1 MNIDN
6 PSSPGGGQAP
16 KKIEAYQCN
25 LCPAVFGFKFNAK
38 RHFQKLHPEDEYDGS
53 KITNIKFKCYGCQ
66 WGFDTYGNLE
76 AHFAQVHQGQILN
89 PEKVYLGDTQT
100 TAATFQSVKRMKTP
114 SKRKKP
120 AAAAATAESHTSRPS
135 SAAAGTAVAQPPP
148 ATQQTSQFYGLQ
160 QQQHRHNG
168 ADQLPPA
175 HVMMAPGHPDR
186 SQSTT
191 MSYQGDLLCN
201 SCDFTS
207 DNPQSLALHQQT
219 HIQTHFNSN
228 GMSPLAQ
235 PSQPPPPS
243 QQQQHYYNAAH
254 QHQHH
259 DPFIDFKAE
268 EQQYQQHMYQQQPY
282 QPPYHHGYQQ
292 QGYHHYPQSHHQMYN
307 NQMPQQYQNY
317 HHYPPPHPPPPPHHT
332 PSAVTNQA
340 PSPSPQTPPHPQ
352 QIQYPAASVP
362 PSHHH
367 QQPPQYHEVPH
378 YQSQQQ
384 QQPPPTQ
391 SMIANSSTTYSDQQ
405 PPQHLT
411 EVKSE
416 PNEALIDRQQ
426 NGNAVTVA
434 AGGGSD
440 SSSASPHHHQQG
452 GRNSPYHGHQPH
464 GAPPP
469 QRLQEYSPTSRHQ
482 SSVSHSNGS
491 EGSKVMSTV
500 AKQRRTNIGKMFQ
513 THICFVC
520 DSKLAKLDCI
530 KMHFKNKHPETA
542 LDLNQVLISRVVCY
556 ICGVRKKE
564 YAILVR
570 HFQVEHKDQEIDPY
584 RIGMDEPSPFNL
596 SPEEET
602 DLNKLPIPQPVKH
615 DLNSSSRKII
625 STTPAA
631 KSNFSSI
638 CNLDITNDNTMDS
651 IEDEQYQLPINVG
664 VSSIEHGRNSGSRG
678 VESELAA
685 SNENNHHQSS
695 IPMSTQSP
703 PRKKPRV
710 MKRAFKNNKCRTCG
724 KAFSR
729 ITTVK
734 KHFLDHHPEEVFDR
748 ATKVEVI
755 KLPCYLCDTM
765 ITDARHALRHF
776 ESAHPGQEF
785 DASQVHISG
794 VEFTNGANEE
804 DDLEDSIDSGDAADH
819 PHRSRIQLDQD
830 DDQENDG
837 FRCYLCNYWCS
848 KIEDFQAHF
857 APETKAHENVSE
869 VTIICPVCMHKCQ
882 TTEEMFDHVTKE
894 HGGAASATC
903 TEDDASISSSSLS
916 LKEEV
921 PPPSEAPPSQQTV
934 NNATNCVETC

>member
-6 PSSPGGGQAP
+6 PSSPGGGQPP

-38 RHFQKLHPEDEYDGS
+38 RHFQKLHPEDQYDGS
-53 KITNIKFKCYGCQ
+53 KITNIKFKCYLCQ

-76 AHFAQVHQGQILN
+76 SHFAQVHQGQILN

-114 SKRKKP
+114 SKRKKTS
-120 AAAAATAESHTSRPS
+120 AAAASVTAESHTSRPS
-135 SAAAGTAVAQPPP
+135 SVAASHPPP

-160 QQQHRHNG
+160 HRHNG
-168 ADQLPPA
+168 AEQLPPA

-201 SCDFTS
+201 ACDFTS

-219 HIQTHFNSN
+219 CINIQTHFNSN
-228 GMSPLAQ
+228 GMSPMAQ
-235 PSQPPPPS
+235 PSQHPTPQPPPPS
-243 QQQQHYYNAAH
+243 QQQHYYNAAH
-254 QHQHH
+254 QHQQH

-268 EQQYQQHMYQQQPY
+268 EQQYQQHMYQQSY

-307 NQMPQQYQNY
+307 NQIPQQYQNY
-317 HHYPPPHPPPPPHHT
+317 HHYPPPPHPPPPPPHHT

-340 PSPSPQTPPHPQ
+340 PSPSPLTPPHPQ
-352 QIQYPAASVP
+352 QIQYPAAPVP
-362 PSHHH
+362 PSHH

-378 YQSQQQ
+378 YQSQHQE
-384 QQPPPTQ
+384 QQPH
-391 SMIANSSTTYSDQQ
+391 SMIANSSTTTYSEQQ

-426 NGNAVTVA
+426 NGNAVTGA

-452 GRNSPYHGHQPH
+452 DRNSPYHGLQPPH
-464 GAPPP
+464 N
-469 QRLQEYSPTSRHQ
+469 LQEYSPASR
-482 SSVSHSNGS
+482 SNGS
-491 EGSKVMSTV
+491 EASKVMSTAAV

-570 HFQVEHKDQEIDPY
+570 HFQVEHKDQDIDPY

-615 DLNSSSRKII
+615 DLNSSNRKIL
-625 STTPAA
+625 STTPAS
-631 KSNFSSI
+631 KSSFSSN

-651 IEDEQYQLPINVG
+651 IEDEQYQLPINIG
-664 VSSIEHGRNSGSRG
+664 GNSIEHGQNIGSRG
-678 VESELAA
+678 GESVLT
-685 SNENNHHQSS
+685 SSNHHQSS

-703 PRKKPRV
+703 PRKKPRTV
-710 MKRAFKNNKCRTCG
+710 KRAFKNNKCRTCG

-734 KHFLDHHPEEVFDR
+734 KHFLDHHPDEVFDR

-785 DASQVHISG
+785 DANQVHISG

-804 DDLEDSIDSGDAADH
+804 EDMEDSFDSG
-819 PHRSRIQLDQD
+819 SRLQLDQD
-830 DDQENDG
+830 DDQGNDG

-894 HGGAASATC
+894 HGGGAASTTC

-916 LKEEV
+916 IKEEM
-921 PPPSEAPPSQQTV
+921 PPSEAPPSQTPV
-934 NNATNCVETC
+934 NNATTNCVETC